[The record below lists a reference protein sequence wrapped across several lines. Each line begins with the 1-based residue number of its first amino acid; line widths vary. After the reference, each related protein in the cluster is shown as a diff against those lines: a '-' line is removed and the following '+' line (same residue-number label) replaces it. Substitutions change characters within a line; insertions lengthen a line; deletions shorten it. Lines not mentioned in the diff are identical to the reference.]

1 MVKAMN
7 TKVGN
12 ALRKLVLIK
21 LADHANDKGICW
33 PSYEH
38 IAGQCEMSKR
48 TVIRHIDEL
57 EKQGLI
63 KVVQRKRN
71 GEAHNRSNLYFL
83 CLNHSDN
90 LATDSDNLSKTIMT
104 QCHPNQSLIT
114 SHKKESIIKEKIYKK
129 ELDLSL
135 FYQKP
140 NKKIWDDY
148 LEHRKNKKAKLT
160 QTALNRLIEEINK
173 ANKFGY
179 STNSV
184 LAECMLRNW
193 HGFKTEWI
201 EKDQQ
206 RISIETINHVSNSS
220 SNPPGFKV
228 ING

>member
-1 MVKAMN
+1 
-7 TKVGN
+7 
-12 ALRKLVLIK
+12 
-21 LADHANDKGICW
+21 
-33 PSYEH
+33 
-38 IAGQCEMSKR
+38 
-48 TVIRHIDEL
+48 
-57 EKQGLI
+57 
-63 KVVQRKRN
+63 
-71 GEAHNRSNLYFL
+71 
-83 CLNHSDN
+83 
-90 LATDSDNLSKTIMT
+90 
-104 QCHPNQSLIT
+104 
-114 SHKKESIIKEKIYKK
+114 
-129 ELDLSL
+129 LDLSL

-193 HGFKTEWI
+193 QGFKTEWI

-206 RISIETINHVSNSS
+206 RINIKTINHVANGS